1 MPKVPF
7 WVFLLIAAIYF
18 TAVRVDTMDV
28 DASQYAEIC
37 REMLYS
43 NNWLQVFDRGIDY
56 LDKPP
61 LLFWL
66 SAASMRLFGV
76 GNFGYKL
83 PSILFALWA
92 IYATYRLARSLYN
105 EETGRMA
112 ALILASCQGMFL
124 MTNDV
129 RCDTILMSCVVSA
142 LWCIQEWSVTRR
154 LGWLAGGATWI
165 ALGMMTKGPIALMMP
180 VFCFG
185 TQWVLQRQWKN
196 IFYPGHILALIVI
209 AVLLVPMSIGLY
221 QQFDMQPTKLVNG
234 QTGVSGLRF
243 FYWSQS
249 FGRITGESPW
259 NNGAGMDFLLL
270 NMLWSFLPWIFIF
283 MTGLI
288 TGIVQLVGNKL
299 RPAQGQELVTTGGF
313 VLAYLALGSSA
324 YQLPHYIFVAFPLAA
339 IITAQF
345 IAAMMTGTVSPRFL
359 KIIQPTHTVIS
370 FLLLLAV
377 LLIITWVFPAGWWV
391 VSLWVA
397 GAAGWLWCAL
407 SRKFAGKV
415 LWLPAIAIIIV
426 NFFFTNFF
434 YYPLLQ
440 YQVGSAVGH
449 NATQWGIDVAQLR
462 VMEIDDPVNAL
473 HFYAG
478 RQVPSADLPTQL
490 LAGQY
495 VLAGNTGIE
504 KIMGG
509 PFTVVTTNG
518 QEQIVAVANTGT
530 TPPLHVIHKGVFYK
544 VSELTP
550 DFMNPNTRTKAV
562 KPYYVVQMPGKK

>member
-1 MPKVPF
+1 
-7 WVFLLIAAIYF
+7 
-18 TAVRVDTMDV
+18 
-28 DASQYAEIC
+28 
-37 REMLYS
+37 
-43 NNWLQVFDRGIDY
+43 
-56 LDKPP
+56 
-61 LLFWL
+61 
-66 SAASMRLFGV
+66 
-76 GNFGYKL
+76 
-83 PSILFALWA
+83 
-92 IYATYRLARSLYN
+92 
-105 EETGRMA
+105 MA

-154 LGWLAGGATWI
+154 LGWLAGGAAWI
-165 ALGMMTKGPIALMMP
+165 ALGMMTKGPIALMVP

-185 TQWVLQRQWKN
+185 TQWVLHRQWKN

-221 QQFDMQPTKLVNG
+221 QQFDMQPGKMVNG

-288 TGIVQLVGNKL
+288 TSIVQLVGNKL
-299 RPAQGQELVTTGGF
+299 RPVAGQELVTMGGF

-324 YQLPHYIFVAFPLAA
+324 YQLPHYIFVVFPLAA

-345 IAAMMTGTVSPRFL
+345 IAAMMTGAVSPRFL

-391 VSLWVA
+391 VLLWVA

-407 SRKFAGKV
+407 SHKFVGKV

-449 NATQWGIDVAQLR
+449 NATQWGIDVARLR
-462 VMEIDDPVNAL
+462 VLDVDDPLNAL

-490 LAGQY
+490 SAGQY

-509 PFTVVTTNG
+509 PFTVANING

-550 DFMNPNTRTKAV
+550 DFMNPNTRAKAV
-562 KPYYVVQMPGKK
+562 KPYYVVQMPK